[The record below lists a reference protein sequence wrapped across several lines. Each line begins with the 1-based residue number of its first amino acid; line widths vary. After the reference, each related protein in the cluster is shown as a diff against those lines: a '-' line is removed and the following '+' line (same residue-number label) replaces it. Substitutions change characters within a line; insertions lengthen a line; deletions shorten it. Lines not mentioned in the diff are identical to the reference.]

1 MNHVKKF
8 TVLSWER
15 DWIKYSDPNY
25 STWPIFFATFFY
37 LGLDSNMKYFELLKL
52 SRVSLRVSEKNSLF
66 HVLTIILCSVGYSDS
81 TDNLKVMGW
90 ISIRVQELSKLTLR
104 HRIILKKLIFSQEV
118 RIEPTHSRCR
128 WFYADWNAR
137 DILTCEQIYSRF
149 MKFQN
154 DLKVHQLD
162 SV

>member
-25 STWPIFFATFFY
+25 STWPIFFLLQFFY

-52 SRVSLRVSEKNSLF
+52 SRVSLRVSQKNSLF

-81 TDNLKVMGW
+81 TDYDSDSTDWWGEF
-90 ISIRVQELSKLTLR
+90 QYESK
-104 HRIILKKLIFSQEV
+104 S
-118 RIEPTHSRCR
+118 
-128 WFYADWNAR
+128 
-137 DILTCEQIYSRF
+137 
-149 MKFQN
+149 FQ
-154 DLKVHQLD
+154 
-162 SV
+162 S